1 MMPKKVELLCMR
13 TEDPADTV
21 TVSAASVLSVQ
32 LDLVLKVCETSFN
45 FFNSVLLSVHCI
57 EQ

>member
-1 MMPKKVELLCMR
+1 MPKKVGLFCMR
-13 TEDPADTV
+13 TEDPAY
-21 TVSAASVLSVQ
+21 TVSAASVLSSVQ

-57 EQ
+57 